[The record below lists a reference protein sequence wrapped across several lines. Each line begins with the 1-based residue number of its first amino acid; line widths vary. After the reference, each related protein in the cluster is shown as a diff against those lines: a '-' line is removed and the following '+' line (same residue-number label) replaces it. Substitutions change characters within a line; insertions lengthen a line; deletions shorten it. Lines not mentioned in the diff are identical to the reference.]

1 VRDEQP
7 KYRKRAVRTFGVNPA
22 GVPDHEKYTAKF
34 SFNFPLLS
42 DPDRAVAAAYRA
54 LKPDGKG
61 LQRTVYLVGTDG
73 RVLFARRGAPG
84 ADEILAVFG

>member
-1 VRDEQP
+1 MRDEQP
-7 KYRKRAVRTFGVNPA
+7 KYRKQGVRTLGVNHA
-22 GVPDHEKYTAKF
+22 GLPSHERYTAKF

-61 LQRTVYLVGTDG
+61 LQRTVYLIGADG
-73 RVLFARRGAPG
+73 KVRFARRGAPG
-84 ADEILAVFG
+84 ADEILAALG